1 MTKHLIIAASAVL
14 ATAGLAN
21 AQLTGA
27 DFASKYG
34 APLWVQNVGTQFGNN
49 TDSSVE
55 FANGSEIN
63 ALYGTISG
71 GTLFLGVAGN
81 LETNFNKLN
90 LVLDLGS
97 GGANT
102 LPNDLPNLGNLG
114 GLTFDSGFNA
124 NAVISFTGGNNP
136 IEWYI
141 DGALI
146 DGTGGFLG
154 GGQVVGNLLSVQLG
168 GADISVSQD
177 NSNTGGVGELGQPF
191 DSDPGSVTTGS
202 EWSFDLA
209 ALGWDGVSAIKI
221 AGWINGG
228 GNDFMSNQV
237 IGGLPDGT
245 GNLGGDG
252 FGNFT
257 GNLAGIDFNNF
268 AGLQYVVIPTP
279 GAMALFGLAG
289 LAAVRRRRA

>member
-1 MTKHLIIAASAVL
+1 MKNILCATAVL
-14 ATAGLAN
+14 AMAGSAM
-21 AQLTGA
+21 AGGLTGS

-49 TDSSVE
+49 SDPSIE

-71 GTLFLGVAGN
+71 GMLFLGVAGN

-90 LVLDLGS
+90 IILDYGAA
-97 GGANT
+97 GGVNT
-102 LPNDLPNLGNLG
+102 IPNDLPNLGNLG
-114 GLTFDSGFNA
+114 GLTFDTGFNA
-124 NAVISFTGGNNP
+124 NAILSFTGGGATP
-136 IEWYI
+136 DWFI
-141 DGALI
+141 DGALV

-154 GGQVVGNLLSVQLG
+154 GGALTANQLGVQLA
-168 GADISVSQD
+168 GADVTFSPD

-191 DSDPGSVTTGS
+191 DTDPATVTTGI
-202 EWSFDLA
+202 EIAIDLI
-209 ALGWDGVSAIKI
+209 ALGWDGVTPINI

-252 FGNFT
+252 EGNFT
-257 GNLAGIDFNNF
+257 GNLSGIDFNNF
-268 AGLQYVVIPTP
+268 AGLQYVTIPTP
-279 GAMALFGLAG
+279 GTAGLLGLAG
-289 LAAVRRRRA
+289 LAAIRRRRA